1 MSRYKTELH
10 EQITKINNQDK
21 ITIQM
26 TITYKDGTTKTKHF
40 FRRTFQYFDS
50 ILLLMLEYNTQ
61 PTVSKVYLETWIG

>member
-1 MSRYKTELH
+1 MKFNAELH
-10 EQITKINNQDK
+10 EEITRINNQDK

-40 FRRTFQYFDS
+40 YRRTFEYFNS

-61 PTVSKVYLETWIG
+61 PTVSKVYLETWL